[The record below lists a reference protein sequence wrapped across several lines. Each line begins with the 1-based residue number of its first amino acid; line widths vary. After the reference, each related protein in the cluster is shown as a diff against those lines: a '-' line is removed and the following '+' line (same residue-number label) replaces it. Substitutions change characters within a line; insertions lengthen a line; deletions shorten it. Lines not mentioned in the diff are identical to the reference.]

1 MTKRMWQ
8 FSSETRHSHYNN
20 YNAAVQYLPLC
31 MQLHITSLIC
41 ASQLITIVDI
51 TLTKYGLLNIYFTKP
66 DKFYFAKLETI
77 TRRNHNYTKTENNP
91 FSLIAITKYL
101 LARGFG
107 TN

>member
-1 MTKRMWQ
+1 MASLT
-8 FSSETRHSHYNN
+8 FT
-20 YNAAVQYLPLC
+20 LPN
-31 MQLHITSLIC
+31 H
-41 ASQLITIVDI
+41 
-51 TLTKYGLLNIYFTKP
+51 N
-66 DKFYFAKLETI
+66 KFYFAKLETI